1 MDPIGFSKKGNRNE
15 IFAFGRTG
23 GETKIFKSDGKTLLK
38 SFIEKYSKAL
48 GPSAEEIIAERRKSK
63 RNEKR
68 RLKEAEKKL
77 KQMQNVNA
85 QNEKAS
91 QKLDALICQ
100 QNDSIQEEIE
110 TYHIMSLLLKLNKK
124 YKILH

>member
-23 GETKIFKSDGKTLLK
+23 GETRKTLLK